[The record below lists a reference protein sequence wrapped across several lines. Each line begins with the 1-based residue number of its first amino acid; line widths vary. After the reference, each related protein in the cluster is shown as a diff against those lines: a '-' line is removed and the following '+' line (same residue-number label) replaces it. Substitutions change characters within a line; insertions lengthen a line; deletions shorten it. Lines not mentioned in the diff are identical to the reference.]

1 MRRTERK
8 KIETVKSGNQIFG
21 HIKLNNLA
29 NPESIR
35 ITINGDKIK
44 PTSYDIYG
52 SPEFPKELVEY
63 YNWKEQEIRIKNGKK
78 DFILKAEVSY
88 EERPFDIPTEC
99 FDSKEGIKKSLNSL
113 KDFTEM
119 LNNRLIFHTIS
130 GNALNEF
137 IIFGK
142 YLLSSDGQFLL
153 RNYSFGSSVVFPNI
167 MENSKFEHLLNSFK
181 KTDSIYSKK
190 FPFPQFGDFCPCCGR
205 KFSIDDVKNSSFE
218 FLNKKVTHKNCFE
231 NFTTLEQFIKEIK

>member
-137 IIFGK
+137 VIFGK

-181 KTDSIYSKK
+181 KQI
-190 FPFPQFGDFCPCCGR
+190 QFIAKILHFHNLEI
-205 KFSIDDVKNSSFE
+205 FVH
-218 FLNKKVTHKNCFE
+218 VVAE
-231 NFTTLEQFIKEIK
+231 NFQLMM

>member
-8 KIETVKSGNQIFG
+8 KIETVKSGNQIWG
-21 HIKLNNLA
+21 HITLNNLA

-88 EERPFDIPTEC
+88 EERTFDIPTEC

-119 LNNRLIFHTIS
+119 LNNRLIFHTLS

-153 RNYSFGSSVVFPNI
+153 RNYSFGSSVVFPDI
-167 MENSKFEHLLNSFK
+167 MEKSKFEHLLNSFK
-181 KTDSIYSKK
+181 KNR
-190 FPFPQFGDFCPCCGR
+190 F
-205 KFSIDDVKNSSFE
+205 N
-218 FLNKKVTHKNCFE
+218 L
-231 NFTTLEQFIKEIK
+231 

>member
-88 EERPFDIPTEC
+88 EERPFDIPTKC

-137 IIFGK
+137 IILGK

-181 KTDSIYSKK
+181 ITDSIYSKK

-218 FLNKKVTHKNCFE
+218 FLNEKVTHKNCFE
-231 NFTTLEQFIKEIK
+231 KFTNLEQFIKEIK

>member
-8 KIETVKSGNQIFG
+8 KIETVKSGNQILG

-142 YLLSSDGQFLL
+142 YLLSSDGQIFL
-153 RNYSFGSSVVFPNI
+153 RNCSFGSSVIFPNI
-167 MENSKFEHLLNSFK
+167 MENNKFEHLLNSFK
-181 KTDSIYSKK
+181 KTDSIYSKDFA
-190 FPFPQFGDFCPCCGR
+190 FPRFGDSCPCCGR

-218 FLNKKVTHKNCFE
+218 FLNGKITHKNCFE
-231 NFTTLEQFIKEIK
+231 KFTTLEQFIKEIK